1 MEIDYKGDRIM
12 ENNIQK
18 NNILLSE
25 DARDDELLQLAEN
38 ENIEQDQKEIVD
50 NEFAEKRAL
59 LQKTKIVRQTWS
71 ISEIYQKIKD
81 KKLILDPD
89 YQRREIWN
97 NEKKTAFIESLYM
110 EIMIP
115 PIYVV
120 EIPGEDIL
128 EETKYEV
135 VDGKQRLTAIM
146 DFIKGSLKL
155 NERNLEYYSDIF
167 GGKTFSEIRE
177 IDSEKT
183 SQMLSSILDIY
194 VITANS
200 PEFTKY
206 DIFARLNRGA
216 EKLKVNEIR
225 RAIYKSKILGW
236 ITEYVNN
243 QLKNQKESYES
254 VFSKNDIKRY
264 EDYGR
269 MYRSLA
275 FFIRSNVDD
284 EIVDGYNSRP
294 RDMINTVL
302 QDIQRGKVTIEK
314 DVLTLILDKTIQL
327 RKVFEGAP
335 NADYVIDSII
345 PFVHQFDGVHDERI
359 AKEIFENEDIK
370 KTLEKSPATTSNV
383 NKRIALVKQLMMEK

>member
-1 MEIDYKGDRIM
+1 M
-12 ENNIQK
+12 NNDVL
-18 NNILLSE
+18 NNHKIFAE
-25 DARDDELLQLAEN
+25 DSLEDEVLQLAEN
-38 ENIEQDQKEIVD
+38 ENIEQNQKEELD
-50 NEFAEKRAL
+50 NEFAEKRRL

-97 NEKKTAFIESLYM
+97 SEKKTAFIESLYM

-146 DFIKGSLKL
+146 DFIRGSLRL

-167 GGKTFSEIRE
+167 KGKDFSEIRE
-177 IDSEKT
+177 IDPEKT

-225 RAIYKSKILGW
+225 RAIYKSKALGW
-236 ITEYVNN
+236 ITDYVNI
-243 QLKNQKESYES
+243 QLKNNKEKYDTI
-254 VFSKNDIKRY
+254 FSQNDIKRY

-269 MYRSLA
+269 MYRSLV
-275 FFIRSNVDD
+275 FFLQSDVDCGK
-284 EIVDGYNSRP
+284 VDGYNSRP
-294 RDMINTVL
+294 REMINTVL
-302 QDIQRGKVTIEK
+302 QDLQRGKK
-314 DVLTLILDKTIQL
+314 RLIKTC
-327 RKVFEGAP
+327 
-335 NADYVIDSII
+335 
-345 PFVHQFDGVHDERI
+345 
-359 AKEIFENEDIK
+359 
-370 KTLEKSPATTSNV
+370 
-383 NKRIALVKQLMMEK
+383 

>member
-1 MEIDYKGDRIM
+1 MKNDELKEQDTYL
-12 ENNIQK
+12 ENEQQE
-18 NNILLSE
+18 E
-25 DARDDELLQLAEN
+25 DLLQLAEN
-38 ENIEQDQKEIVD
+38 TDVEQGQREKVE

-89 YQRREIWN
+89 YQRRAIWSGD
-97 NEKKTAFIESLYM
+97 KQTAFIESLYM

-128 EETKYEV
+128 EETRYEV

-146 DFIKGSLKL
+146 DFIKGSLRL
-155 NERNLEYYSDIF
+155 SERNLEYYADVF
-167 GGKTFSEIRE
+167 GGKIFPEIRGIE
-177 IDSEKT
+177 PEKT

-225 RAIYKSKILGW
+225 RAIYKSKITGW
-236 ITEYVNN
+236 ITDFVDD
-243 QLKNQKESYES
+243 QLKENKGFYES
-254 VFSKNDIKRY
+254 IFTPNDIKRY

-269 MYRSLA
+269 LYKSLA
-275 FFIRSNVDD
+275 FYLRSNIEAEVV
-284 EIVDGYNSRP
+284 EGYNSRP
-294 RDMINTVL
+294 RDMINNVL
-302 QDIQRGKVTIEK
+302 QEIQKGKVTIESET
-314 DVLTLILDKTIQL
+314 LTTLLTKTLELKKQFGGI
-327 RKVFEGAP
+327 A
-335 NADYVIDSII
+335 NADYVIDAIV
-345 PFVHQFDGVHDERI
+345 PFISLLDGTEDAEKADKVFADE
-359 AKEIFENEDIK
+359 EIK

-383 NKRIALVKQLMMEK
+383 NARLRRVKQLLMEK

>member
-1 MEIDYKGDRIM
+1 M
-12 ENNIQK
+12 ENME
-18 NNILLSE
+18 LLKSSVATDAETEAQE
-25 DARDDELLQLAEN
+25 DTLLQLAEN
-38 ENIEQDQKEIVD
+38 TDVEPGQKEKVE
-50 NEFAEKRAL
+50 NEFLEKRAL

-71 ISEIYQKIKD
+71 IAEIYQKIKD

-89 YQRREIWN
+89 YQRRAIWGVD
-97 NEKKTAFIESLYM
+97 KKTAFIESLYM

-128 EETKYEV
+128 DETKYEV

-155 NERNLEYYSDIF
+155 NERNLEYYADIF
-167 GGKTFSEIRE
+167 GGKSFSEVRE
-177 IDSEKT
+177 IEPEKT

-225 RAIYKSKILGW
+225 RAIYKSKITGL
-236 ITEYVNN
+236 ITVFVTDQQDNN
-243 QLKNQKESYES
+243 KDFYES
-254 VFSKNDIKRY
+254 VFTANDIKRY

-269 MYRSLA
+269 LYKSLA
-275 FFIRSNVDD
+275 FYLRSDIGKELVL
-284 EIVDGYNSRP
+284 GYNSRP
-294 RDMINTVL
+294 REMINNVL
-302 QDIQRGKVTIEK
+302 QEIQKGKATVECNK
-314 DVLTLILDKTIQL
+314 LNHLLTTTLLLK
-327 RKVFEGAP
+327 KHFGNSP
-335 NADYVIDSII
+335 NADYVIDAII
-345 PFVHQFDGVHDERI
+345 PFSDLIDVERDYS
-359 AKEIFENEDIK
+359 KLEEIFKNEEIK

-383 NKRIALVKQLMMEK
+383 NERLYYVKHLLMEK

>member
-1 MEIDYKGDRIM
+1 M
-12 ENNIQK
+12 ENNSGLTSDQ
-18 NNILLSE
+18 
-25 DARDDELLQLAEN
+25 RDDEVLQLAEN
-38 ENIEQDQKEIVD
+38 ENIEQDQKETVAD
-50 NEFAEKRAL
+50 EFTKRREL
-59 LQKTKIVRQTWS
+59 LEKTKIVRQTWS
-71 ISEIYQKIKD
+71 ISEIYQKIKE

-97 NEKKTAFIESLYM
+97 SEKKTAFIESLYM

-128 EETKYEV
+128 EETRYEV

-146 DFIKGSLKL
+146 DFIKGSLRL
-155 NERNLEYYSDIF
+155 NERNLEYFSDIF

-177 IDSEKT
+177 SNAEKT

-225 RAIYKSKILGW
+225 RAIYKSKVLGW
-236 ITEYVNN
+236 ITEYVND
-243 QLKNQKESYES
+243 QLKGHKEYYGSI
-254 VFSKNDIKRY
+254 FSENDIKRY

-269 MYRSLA
+269 MYRTLA
-275 FFIRSNVDD
+275 FYMRSKID
-284 EIVDGYNSRP
+284 EGIVDGYNSRP
-294 RDMINTVL
+294 RDMINNVL
-302 QDIQRGKVTIEK
+302 QEFQREKITIEK
-314 DVLTLILDKTIQL
+314 DTLILILDKTL
-327 RKVFEGAP
+327 KFRKAFAGAP
-335 NADYVIDSII
+335 NADYIIDSLI
-345 PFVHQFDGVHDERI
+345 PFAEQFDGESDETI
-359 AKEIFENEDIK
+359 AKTIFKNADIK
-370 KTLEKSPATTSNV
+370 KTFERSPATTSNV
-383 NKRIALVKQLMMEK
+383 NKRLSLVRQLITER

>member
-1 MEIDYKGDRIM
+1 MSELINDSNTFEIQESE
-12 ENNIQK
+12 EN
-18 NNILLSE
+18 
-25 DARDDELLQLAEN
+25 LQLAEN
-38 ENIEQDQKEIVD
+38 EIVAQDQKELVE
-50 NEFAEKRAL
+50 NEFFEKRNL
-59 LQKTKIVRQTWS
+59 LEKTKIVRQTWS

-89 YQRREIWN
+89 YQRRAIWGN
-97 NEKKTAFIESLYM
+97 DKKTAFIESLYM

-146 DFIKGSLKL
+146 DFIKGGLRL
-155 NERNLEYYSDIF
+155 NERNLEYYADIF
-167 GGKTFSEIRE
+167 GGKVFSEIRE
-177 IDSEKT
+177 IAVEKT

-225 RAIYKSKILGW
+225 RAIYRSKVTGW
-236 ITEYVNN
+236 ITDFVDD
-243 QLKNQKESYES
+243 QLSTNKEFYES
-254 VFSKNDIKRY
+254 IFTSNDIKRY

-269 MYRSLA
+269 LYKSLA
-275 FFIRSNVDD
+275 FYLRSDVENGV
-284 EIVDGYNSRP
+284 VVGYNSRP
-294 RDMINTVL
+294 RDMINNVL
-302 QDIQRGKVTIEK
+302 QEVQKGTYIIDK
-314 DVLTLILDKTIQL
+314 DKLIMLLNKTLELKKQFSGT
-327 RKVFEGAP
+327 P
-335 NADYVIDSII
+335 NADYIIDAII
-345 PFVHQFDGVHDERI
+345 PFVNSVDFETAKIIFTDE
-359 AKEIFENEDIK
+359 EIK
-370 KTLEKSPATTSNV
+370 RTLEKSPATTSNV
-383 NKRIALVKQLMMEK
+383 NARLCRVKTIILEKNKWMELKE

>member
-1 MEIDYKGDRIM
+1 MSELINDSNTFEIQESE
-12 ENNIQK
+12 EN
-18 NNILLSE
+18 
-25 DARDDELLQLAEN
+25 LQLAEN
-38 ENIEQDQKEIVD
+38 EIVAQDQKELVE
-50 NEFAEKRAL
+50 NEFFEKRNL
-59 LQKTKIVRQTWS
+59 LEKTKIVRQTWS

-89 YQRREIWN
+89 YQRRAIWGN
-97 NEKKTAFIESLYM
+97 DKKTAFIESLYM

-146 DFIKGSLKL
+146 DFIKGGLRL
-155 NERNLEYYSDIF
+155 NERNLEYYADIF
-167 GGKTFSEIRE
+167 GGKVFSEIRE
-177 IDSEKT
+177 IAVEKT

-225 RAIYKSKILGW
+225 RAIYRSKVTGW
-236 ITEYVNN
+236 ITDFVDD
-243 QLKNQKESYES
+243 QLSTNKEFYES
-254 VFSKNDIKRY
+254 IFTSNDIKRY

-269 MYRSLA
+269 LYKSLA
-275 FFIRSNVDD
+275 FYLRSDVENGV
-284 EIVDGYNSRP
+284 VVGYNSRP
-294 RDMINTVL
+294 RDMINNVL
-302 QDIQRGKVTIEK
+302 QEVQKGTYIIDK
-314 DVLTLILDKTIQL
+314 DKLIMLLNKTLELKKQFSGT
-327 RKVFEGAP
+327 P
-335 NADYVIDSII
+335 NADYIIDAII
-345 PFVHQFDGVHDERI
+345 PFVDSVDFETAKIIFTDE
-359 AKEIFENEDIK
+359 EIK

-383 NKRIALVKQLMMEK
+383 NARLCRVKAILLEK

>member
-1 MEIDYKGDRIM
+1 M
-12 ENNIQK
+12 ENTVQEDITMF
-18 NNILLSE
+18 SE
-25 DARDDELLQLAEN
+25 DARDDEVLQLAEN
-38 ENIEQDQKEIVD
+38 ENVEQDQKEAVD
-50 NEFAEKRAL
+50 DEYKKKREL
-59 LQKTKIVRQTWS
+59 LQRTKIVRQTWS

-97 NEKKTAFIESLYM
+97 SEKKTAFIESLYM

-155 NERNLEYYSDIF
+155 SERNLEYYSDIF
-167 GGKTFSEIRE
+167 GGKTFSEIRGIAAE
-177 IDSEKT
+177 ET

-225 RAIYKSKILGW
+225 RAIYKSKVLGW
-236 ITEYVNN
+236 ITEYVNI
-243 QLKNQKESYES
+243 QLKDQKELYES

-275 FFIRSNVDD
+275 FFLRTNTED
-284 EIVDGYNSRP
+284 EIVAGYNSRP

-302 QDIQRGKVTIEK
+302 QEIQRGKATIEK
-314 DVLTLILDKTIQL
+314 DTLTAILDNTLQL
-327 RKVFEGAP
+327 RKIFEGAP

-345 PFVHQFDGVHDERI
+345 PFMYQFDEICNETI
-359 AKEIFENEDIK
+359 AKKIFENEDIK
-370 KTLEKSPATTSNV
+370 KTLEKSAATTSNV
-383 NKRIALVKQLMMEK
+383 NKRLSLVKHIMMEK

>member
-1 MEIDYKGDRIM
+1 M
-12 ENNIQK
+12 ENISK
-18 NNILLSE
+18 LTEEARE
-25 DARDDELLQLAEN
+25 DEVLQLAEN
-38 ENIEQDQKEIVD
+38 ENIAQDQKETVA
-50 NEFAEKRAL
+50 NEFAEKREL
-59 LQKTKIVRQTWS
+59 LKKTKIVRLTWS

-155 NERNLEYYSDIF
+155 NERNLEYFSDIF

-177 IDSEKT
+177 IDAEKT

-225 RAIYKSKILGW
+225 RAIYKSKVLGW

-243 QLKNQKESYES
+243 QLTEHKELYES
-254 VFSKNDIKRY
+254 IFSKNDIKRY

-275 FFIRSNVDD
+275 FYMRSKIG
-284 EIVDGYNSRP
+284 EGIVEGYNSRP

-302 QDIQRGKVTIEK
+302 QEIQRGKITIEH
-314 DVLTLILDKTIQL
+314 DILNTILDKTL
-327 RKVFEGAP
+327 KFRLVFAGAP
-335 NADYVIDSII
+335 NADYIIDSLI
-345 PFVHQFDGVHDERI
+345 PFVNHFDGTNDETI
-359 AKEIFENEDIK
+359 AKTIFENVDIK

-383 NKRIALVKQLMMEK
+383 NKRLTLVRQLITGK

>member
-1 MEIDYKGDRIM
+1 MND
-12 ENNIQK
+12 NIQ
-18 NNILLSE
+18 N
-25 DARDDELLQLAEN
+25 DAMLDSLEEREEEELQLAEN
-38 ENIEQDQKEIVD
+38 DVVEQDQKETLA
-50 NEFAEKRAL
+50 NEFEVKRGL

-89 YQRREIWN
+89 YQRNAIWN
-97 NEKKTAFIESLYM
+97 IEKQTAFIESIYM

-135 VDGKQRLTAIM
+135 VDGKQRLTAIIE
-146 DFIKGSLKL
+146 FIRGSYRLS
-155 NERNLEYYSDIF
+155 ERSLEYYSDIYGTKSF
-167 GGKTFSEIRE
+167 AEIRAE
-177 IDSEKT
+177 YPEKT

-225 RAIYKSKILGW
+225 RAIYRSKTLSQ
-236 ITEYVNN
+236 ITEYVEK
-243 QLKNQKESYES
+243 QLKDHKADYEF

-269 MYRSLA
+269 LYRSLA
-275 FFIRSNVDD
+275 FYVRSNLDD
-284 EIVDGYNSRP
+284 CKVMGYNSRP

-302 QDIQRGKVTIEK
+302 QEIQREEASMGKQLERISDGRLE
-314 DVLTLILDKTIQL
+314 LILDMTIWL
-327 RKVFEGAP
+327 RKIFKGEK

-345 PFVHQFDGVHDERI
+345 PFIDRFDLKCNEELVKGIIRNTAI
-359 AKEIFENEDIK
+359 KE
-370 KTLEKSPATTSNV
+370 TLEKSPATTSNV
-383 NKRIALVKQLMMEK
+383 DNRIKILKKIFDLE

>member
-1 MEIDYKGDRIM
+1 MSELINDSNTFEIQESE
-12 ENNIQK
+12 EN
-18 NNILLSE
+18 
-25 DARDDELLQLAEN
+25 LQLAEN
-38 ENIEQDQKEIVD
+38 EIVAQDQKELVE
-50 NEFAEKRAL
+50 NEFFEKRNL
-59 LQKTKIVRQTWS
+59 LEKTKIVRQTWS

-89 YQRREIWN
+89 YQRRAIWGN
-97 NEKKTAFIESLYM
+97 DKKTAFIESLYM

-146 DFIKGSLKL
+146 DFIKGGLRL
-155 NERNLEYYSDIF
+155 NERNLEYYADIF
-167 GGKTFSEIRE
+167 GGKVFSEIRE
-177 IDSEKT
+177 IAVEKT

-225 RAIYKSKILGW
+225 RAIYRSKVTGW
-236 ITEYVNN
+236 ITDFVDD
-243 QLKNQKESYES
+243 QLSTNKEFYES
-254 VFSKNDIKRY
+254 IFTSNDIKRY

-269 MYRSLA
+269 LYKSLA
-275 FFIRSNVDD
+275 FYLRSDVENGV
-284 EIVDGYNSRP
+284 VVGYNSRP
-294 RDMINTVL
+294 RDMINNVL
-302 QDIQRGKVTIEK
+302 QEVQKGTYIIDK
-314 DVLTLILDKTIQL
+314 DKLIMLLNKTLELKKQFSGT
-327 RKVFEGAP
+327 P
-335 NADYVIDSII
+335 NADYIIDAII
-345 PFVHQFDGVHDERI
+345 PFVNSVDFETAKIIFTDE
-359 AKEIFENEDIK
+359 EIK
-370 KTLEKSPATTSNV
+370 RTLEKSPATTSNV
-383 NKRIALVKQLMMEK
+383 NARLCRVKAILLEK